1 VFAAGLI
8 FAWLLLALSMQAPPA
23 VRTRM
28 YHVNT
33 TDAARLSA
41 QLGRLDGVVEAVV
54 DANEGVVYLKV
65 RLGEWDE
72 TGARNLIEEEE

>member
-1 VFAAGLI
+1 
-8 FAWLLLALSMQAPPA
+8 
-23 VRTRM
+23 M

-33 TDAARLSA
+33 TDAAGLSA

-54 DANEGVVYLKV
+54 DADEGVAYLKV

-72 TGARNLIEEEE
+72 TGVRNLIEKEE